1 MWTHPVD
8 HCSLLFLSLSQMISQ
23 PPVGNNC
30 CWNLCTV
37 CHSSISNTSADHN
50 LLVPN
55 GSYALT
61 AGDCMRCSCSA
72 NNYEQLDCSPVQRRG
87 CPAVLPCDGGLK
99 LGQTTNGNGCESKI
113 CAYSGYSNTTSLRIH
128 TALVT
133 ANQTACDQ
141 KGGAA
146 RTVFAGSMWRMSVI
160 SFHMVLILICFL

>member
-1 MWTHPVD
+1 
-8 HCSLLFLSLSQMISQ
+8 MISQ
-23 PPVGNNC
+23 PPVGTNC

-61 AGDCMRCSCSA
+61 AGDCLRCSCSA

-87 CPAVLPCDGGLK
+87 CPGVLPCDGGLK